1 MSRIALSG
9 NLSGTGTFTIASPNS
24 STDRT
29 VNLPDAGGDMVLTTA
44 TQTLTNKDIVAT
56 QLTGTI
62 AAARLPAG
70 SVLQVVQATYSTE
83 LLTTST
89 SYVDTNLS
97 ASITPTS
104 ASSKILVLVNQQVS
118 LARDT
123 NDTIRVDCQI
133 VRTSTSVYTQ
143 GRILGGRAGTSA
155 FGDLYYVGSF
165 NGTYLDSPNTTS
177 STTYK
182 TQGRVSTSSN
192 SGTAFF
198 QESGQNSTIT
208 LVEIAA

>member
-1 MSRIALSG
+1 MSKISLTPNA
-9 NLSGTGTFTIASPNS
+9 SGTGTFTIASPNS
-24 STDRT
+24 NTNRT

-118 LARDT
+118 LSRDT
-123 NDTIRVDCQI
+123 NETIRVDCQI

-155 FGDLYYVGSF
+155 AGDIYYVGSF

>member
-1 MSRIALSG
+1 MSQISIAGAST
-9 NLSGTGTFTIASPNS
+9 GTATFTIESPAT
-24 STDRT
+24 STNRT
-29 VNLPDAGGDMVLTTA
+29 ITIPDATTTLVGTDA
-44 TQTLTNKDIVAT
+44 TQTLTNKSIVAT

-70 SVLQVVQATYSTE
+70 TVLQVVQATYSTE
-83 LLTTST
+83 LATTST

-118 LARDT
+118 LVR
-123 NDTIRVDCQI
+123 NLNNTIRVDCQI

-155 FGDLYYVGSF
+155 ASDIYYVGSF

-182 TQGRVSTSSN
+182 TQGRVSTSDDF
-192 SGTAFF
+192 GTAFF
-198 QESGQNSTIT
+198 QEGGQNSTIT
-208 LVEIAA
+208 LVEIAG

>member
-1 MSRIALSG
+1 
-9 NLSGTGTFTIASPNS
+9 
-24 STDRT
+24 
-29 VNLPDAGGDMVLTTA
+29 MVLTTA

>member
-1 MSRIALSG
+1 
-9 NLSGTGTFTIASPNS
+9 
-24 STDRT
+24 
-29 VNLPDAGGDMVLTTA
+29 MVLTTA

-118 LARDT
+118 LSRDT